1 MLFFDVMERYE
12 IEYYKMSSGRS
23 NFASYFYIDAE
34 SLDEAKKTAK
44 GMLRG
49 VNPILP
55 RIKKVSDPNWVN
67 LEERI

>member
-1 MLFFDVMERYE
+1 MLFFSSMERYE
-12 IEYYKMSSGRS
+12 IEYYKMSDRS
-23 NFASYFYIDAE
+23 NFPSYFYIDAE
-34 SLDEAKKTAK
+34 SLDEAKETAK

-49 VNPILP
+49 INPILP